1 MGQVPLRLD
10 GISTGDSDIERSNI
24 TEVTNINHVKGKS
37 NPAAL
42 GESTTVI
49 ADGID
54 IPLNI
59 DALDPAFQLS
69 ECLRSHGIE
78 GLLEEDY
85 PSSLDTRYQSPFA
98 WPLRKKITVLFGT
111 FFASTLAAYSA
122 GAYAMAAAPLVEKWR
137 LTNTQFNLG
146 ITLFVLGFG
155 FAPMILAL
163 ISEIYGRYWVF
174 VGSGAV
180 FFLGTLGC
188 AVTQSFPGMLVSRL
202 ITGNGASV
210 FATLTGGVVGDVF
223 HKENR
228 NTPMA
233 LYSLT
238 IMIGTGLG
246 PMISGIIVDN
256 LHWRWIF
263 YVQMITVSSTTLAI
277 FIFFAETRSNV
288 VLERKCVT
296 LNKHFDGIRLQRV
309 SSPIGDKSGLR
320 QGTEQLSEGQ
330 SQPVRVQ
337 FRAHFEGPELDMSI
351 LWRSFSFPLK
361 LLCTESVVFWFS
373 AWVSF
378 AWAILYMQFNSIG
391 LAFRSVYGFNSS
403 QVGGI
408 YTSVIV
414 GSVIGAV
421 ITIFQEPI
429 FKKFMPQRMATPE
442 GRLYSACVES
452 LFLPIGLFWFGW
464 SSSPN
469 VPWIVPALAIT
480 SVTVGIFTIYLAV
493 FNYLADTYH
502 RYASSAL
509 AAQSMCRN
517 LLAGVQLTQIMT
529 GLVLVLGAQ
538 AAATPATLQKRDTV
552 SLGVFHDGGCADSYT
567 NNFDVSSGRC
577 QDFSGNVY
585 GALFANRGGNVCKL
599 KFWAN
604 AGCSG
609 KATVSTVNSYED
621 HSCVPVANKDGQFYL
636 TDGARSVYITC

>member
-1 MGQVPLRLD
+1 MGQVPTPLK
-10 GISTGDSDIERSNI
+10 GSSAGDSDIERSNLA
-24 TEVTNINHVKGKS
+24 EVANVDDVQEKMSPTAV
-37 NPAAL
+37 
-42 GESTTVI
+42 GESTTVTP
-49 ADGID
+49 D
-54 IPLNI
+54 IVDIHLNI
-59 DALDPAFQLS
+59 DALNPAFLMA
-69 ECLRSHGIE
+69 ECLRSHGIQ
-78 GLLEEDY
+78 GLLEEGY
-85 PSSLDTRYQSPFA
+85 PTSLDARYESPFT
-98 WPLRKKITVLFGT
+98 WSLRKKITVLSGT

-122 GAYAMAAAPLVEKWR
+122 GAYAMAAAPLTEKWS
-137 LTNTQFNLG
+137 LSNTEFNLG

-223 HKENR
+223 HKEKR

-246 PMISGIIVDN
+246 PMISGIIVDH
-256 LHWRWIF
+256 LQWRWIF
-263 YVQMITVSSTTLAI
+263 YLQMITVGSTTLAI
-277 FIFFAETRSNV
+277 FFFFAETRSNV
-288 VLERKCVT
+288 VLAQKCGA
-296 LNKHFDGIRLQRV
+296 LNKHFESVDLQRV
-309 SSPIGDKSGLR
+309 SPLIGNNDELR
-320 QGTEQLSEGQ
+320 QDTELLLAEGQ
-330 SQPVRVQ
+330 SQLVRVQ
-337 FRAHFEGPELDMSI
+337 FRAHFEGPELDMRI

-361 LLCTESVVFWFS
+361 LLFTESVVFWFS

-378 AWAILYMQFNSIG
+378 AWAILYLQFNSIG
-391 LAFRSVYGFNSS
+391 LVFRSVYGFTSS

-408 YTSVIV
+408 YTAVIV
-414 GSVIGAV
+414 GSIAGAA
-421 ITIFQEPI
+421 ITILQDPI
-429 FKKFMPQRMATPE
+429 FRTFMPRRMATPE

-480 SVTVGIFTIYLAV
+480 SVTVGIFTVYLAV
-493 FNYLADTYH
+493 FNYLADAYH

-517 LLAGVQLTQIMT
+517 LLAGVFPLFTNTMFQKLGYGVAGSLLGGI
-529 GLVLVLGAQ
+529 GLVL
-538 AAATPATLQKRDTV
+538 
-552 SLGVFHDGGCADSYT
+552 SLVPWLLCIYGEKIR
-567 NNFDVSSGRC
+567 GR
-577 QDFSGNVY
+577 SP
-585 GALFANRGGNVCKL
+585 FAGQL
-599 KFWAN
+599 K
-604 AGCSG
+604 AG
-609 KATVSTVNSYED
+609 
-621 HSCVPVANKDGQFYL
+621 
-636 TDGARSVYITC
+636 

>member
-1 MGQVPLRLD
+1 MGQVPLPLD
-10 GISTGDSDIERSNI
+10 DISAGDSDIERSNI
-24 TEVTNINHVKGKS
+24 TEVMNIDHVKEKS

-42 GESTTVI
+42 GERTAIT
-49 ADGID
+49 ADVID

-69 ECLRSHGIE
+69 ECLRSNGIE

-122 GAYAMAAAPLVEKWR
+122 GAYAMAAAPLIEKWR
-137 LTNTQFNLG
+137 LTNTEFNLG

-174 VGSGAV
+174 VV
-180 FFLGTLGC
+180 
-188 AVTQSFPGMLVSRL
+188 QSFPGMLVSRL

-263 YVQMITVSSTTLAI
+263 YVQMITVGSTTLAI
-277 FIFFAETRSNV
+277 FFFFAETRSNV
-288 VLERKCVT
+288 VLERKCVA
-296 LNKHFDGIRLQRV
+296 LNNHFDGIRLLRV
-309 SSPIGDKSGLR
+309 SSPIGDKNGLR
-320 QGTEQLSEGQ
+320 QGTEELGEGQ
-330 SQPVRVQ
+330 SQPVRVR

-351 LWRSFSFPLK
+351 IWRSFSFPLK

-391 LAFRSVYGFNSS
+391 LAFRSVHGFNSS

-414 GSVIGAV
+414 GSVIGAA

-429 FKKFMPQRMATPE
+429 FKKFMPRRMATPE
-442 GRLYSACVES
+442 GRLYSACAES

-480 SVTVGIFTIYLAV
+480 FVTVGIFTIYLAV

-517 LLAGVQLTQIMT
+517 LLAGVFPLFTNIMFQRLGYGVAGSLLGGIGLLLSLVPWLLCIYGEKIRGRSPFAGQL
-529 GLVLVLGAQ
+529 
-538 AAATPATLQKRDTV
+538 K
-552 SLGVFHDGGCADSYT
+552 
-567 NNFDVSSGRC
+567 
-577 QDFSGNVY
+577 
-585 GALFANRGGNVCKL
+585 
-599 KFWAN
+599 
-604 AGCSG
+604 AG
-609 KATVSTVNSYED
+609 
-621 HSCVPVANKDGQFYL
+621 
-636 TDGARSVYITC
+636 

>member
-1 MGQVPLRLD
+1 MRPHSTMGQVPLPLD
-10 GISTGDSDIERSNI
+10 DISAGDSDIERSNI
-24 TEVTNINHVKGKS
+24 TEVMNIDHVKEKS

-42 GESTTVI
+42 GERTAIT
-49 ADGID
+49 ADVID

-69 ECLRSHGIE
+69 ECLRSNGIE
-78 GLLEEDY
+78 GLLEEDC

-122 GAYAMAAAPLVEKWR
+122 GAYAMAAAPLIEKWR
-137 LTNTQFNLG
+137 LTNTEFNLG

-174 VGSGAV
+174 VV
-180 FFLGTLGC
+180 
-188 AVTQSFPGMLVSRL
+188 QSFPGMLVSRL

-263 YVQMITVSSTTLAI
+263 YVQMITVGSTTLAI
-277 FIFFAETRSNV
+277 FFFFAETRSNV
-288 VLERKCVT
+288 VLERKCVA
-296 LNKHFDGIRLQRV
+296 LNNHFDGIRLLRV
-309 SSPIGDKSGLR
+309 SSPIGDKNGLR
-320 QGTEQLSEGQ
+320 QGTEELGEGQ
-330 SQPVRVQ
+330 SQPVRVR

-351 LWRSFSFPLK
+351 IWRSFSFPLK

-391 LAFRSVYGFNSS
+391 LAFRSVHGFNSS

-414 GSVIGAV
+414 GSVIGAA

-429 FKKFMPQRMATPE
+429 FKKFMPRRMATPE
-442 GRLYSACVES
+442 GRLYSACAES

-517 LLAGVQLTQIMT
+517 LLAGVFPLFTNIMFQRLGYGVAGSLLGGIGLLLSLVPWLLCIYGEKIRGRSPFAGQL
-529 GLVLVLGAQ
+529 
-538 AAATPATLQKRDTV
+538 K
-552 SLGVFHDGGCADSYT
+552 
-567 NNFDVSSGRC
+567 
-577 QDFSGNVY
+577 
-585 GALFANRGGNVCKL
+585 
-599 KFWAN
+599 
-604 AGCSG
+604 AG
-609 KATVSTVNSYED
+609 
-621 HSCVPVANKDGQFYL
+621 
-636 TDGARSVYITC
+636 